1 MRIRSV
7 AVRGLLSFGDFA
19 LDLGRRLTVIVGPG
33 GAGKSNLLRLIE
45 LCRRAIEYADNDSL
59 DLRAFM
65 ATFLAARHIGYRSR
79 KVEVRVGF
87 ELTEPTERTL
97 IVAFVRAAI
106 VGHILGTWTL
116 QDTSELDNWATREIT
131 EAKLAPLMRGEI
143 VVSHP
148 GTEDGV
154 WECAVEFTAAGHDEE
169 EHCYRWG
176 VLGEPRDD
184 LVRAGDA
191 GQFQRVD
198 VAIGL
203 TGLPTPGENNP
214 PGAPEGPFSLLDLL
228 PHEGHVVSCA
238 LDLKSPPPETHRRFA
253 ELAGISLTAGDP
265 RRHYGLARPFA
276 VILQRTVL
284 QTSDSRLLP
293 SQRHGWSGGTQT
305 LIPGGEGRLPDMLF
319 HLKMGTPP
327 ERQRYQ
333 QIRTLFTRFTQGRS
347 LEVTLIQVT
356 PEPSPPDSGQAA
368 PAPEVV
374 PLVMVTV
381 GATQPGNGNEDVQPE
396 VPIEF
401 AGAGAWEA
409 LVLASVLA
417 GDASVVMLD
426 EPAVALHPT
435 LQHQVRTYLQKA
447 AAQFV
452 IITHS
457 AHLLPLA
464 PDLHDVQII
473 RFDRDDTNSSVPYI
487 LSEGRRQ
494 KMTRK
499 LRAKGNEH
507 LPFAWRAVLC
517 EGETDA
523 EAVTCL
529 AERLNLDLHELNV
542 AVADCGSRDNL
553 PDYIRFCGELGLR
566 YLAVMDGDAA
576 KAAADPSVAANAQ
589 AVRGAARDNPV
600 GSLLEFPE
608 DFETTLSVAKKKPSL
623 MPDAIQKAPLD
634 ETGPAELRTLAEALQ
649 QLCKPGQ

>member
-1 MRIRSV
+1 MRICSV
-7 AVRGLLSFGDFA
+7 AARGVLSFGDFR
-19 LDLGRRLTVIVGPG
+19 LDLDRRLTAIVGPG

-45 LCRRAIEYADNDSL
+45 LCRRAIESADNDSR

-65 ATFLAARHIGYRSR
+65 AAFLAARHIGYPFRAA
-79 KVEVRVGF
+79 EVRVGF
-87 ELTEPTERTL
+87 EFTDPAERAL
-97 IVAFVRAAI
+97 IVAFVRAAF

-116 QDTSELDNWATREIT
+116 QDTSELDDWAVREIT
-131 EAKLAPLMRGEI
+131 EDTLAPLMRGEI

-154 WECAVEFTAAGHDEE
+154 WQCAVEFTAAGHDED
-169 EHCYRWG
+169 EHRYQWG
-176 VLGEPRDD
+176 VLGGARDS

-191 GQFQRVD
+191 GRLQVID
-198 VAIGL
+198 VATGL
-203 TGLPTPGENNP
+203 TGGPPPGGNNP

-228 PHEGHVVSCA
+228 PHEEHAVRCA
-238 LDLKSPPPETHRRFA
+238 LDLKLPPPEAHRRFA
-253 ELAGISLTAGDP
+253 ELAGISLTSGDAG
-265 RRHYGLARPFA
+265 RHLSLARPFA
-276 VILQRTVL
+276 VIFRRTVL

-305 LIPGGEGRLPDMLF
+305 LVPGGEGRLPDMLF
-319 HLKMGTPP
+319 RLKMGTPP
-327 ERQRYQ
+327 ERLRYQ
-333 QIRTLFTRFTQGRS
+333 QIRTLFARFTQGRS
-347 LEVTLIQVT
+347 LEVTLIQVA
-356 PEPSPPDSGQAA
+356 PELPPPGSGQAI
-368 PAPEVV
+368 PAPEIV

-381 GATQPGNGNEDVQPE
+381 GATQPGGQDVQPE

-435 LQHQVRTYLQKA
+435 LQHQVRTYLQNA

-464 PDLHDVQII
+464 PDLDDVQII
-473 RFDRDDTNSSVPYI
+473 RFDRDDSKATVPFV
-487 LSEGRRQ
+487 LSEARRQ

-499 LRAKGNEH
+499 LRAKGNQN

-517 EGETDA
+517 EGETDV

-576 KAAADPSVAANAQ
+576 TAAADPSVAANAQ
-589 AVRGAARDNPV
+589 AVRDAAHDNPA
-600 GSLLEFPE
+600 GTLREFPE
-608 DFETTLSVAKKKPSL
+608 DFETTLGVAKKKPSL

-634 ETGPAELRTLAEALQ
+634 ETGPAELRALAEALQ
-649 QLCKPGQ
+649 QLCEPGQ